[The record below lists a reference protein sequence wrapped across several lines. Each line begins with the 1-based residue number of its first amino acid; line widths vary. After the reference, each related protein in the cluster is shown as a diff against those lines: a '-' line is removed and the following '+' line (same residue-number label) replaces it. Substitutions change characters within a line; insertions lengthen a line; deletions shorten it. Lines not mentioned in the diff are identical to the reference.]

1 MVRERH
7 ELQRS
12 FCRHIEKK
20 HKNKQYK
27 KRSKSIKNI
36 GDMKKNRSIQGKT
49 LYGIVAAVLFVV
61 LLLLLFPGDREYQRI
76 PYDVVFLGDS
86 VYGLC
91 RDETSIAAKLQ
102 DKTGLK
108 CYNGGL
114 GGTVLGRADEERRLG
129 YTKDSISAAGLVRSF
144 AVKDF
149 GVQRTVHIRESA
161 TDYFEDTLGDL
172 GQIDFTQVKILF
184 IGSGLND
191 YHSGNPIEST
201 ADPYNPYDEYTYC
214 GAIRSIV
221 KELREAYPDLRIIFI
236 TPPYTWYTIPEL
248 TCEEYDLGGGVLE
261 DYVNAE
267 IGLCQALDVEVIDIY
282 HDYYPHETWDD
293 LYLYTDDGLHP
304 NEAGREKIAQTIA
317 EYLDN
322 YSE

>member
-1 MVRERH
+1 MIY
-7 ELQRS
+7 S
-12 FCRHIEKK
+12 TI
-20 HKNKQYK
+20 
-27 KRSKSIKNI
+27 
-36 GDMKKNRSIQGKT
+36 
-49 LYGIVAAVLFVV
+49 AVVIFVV
-61 LLLLLFPGDREYQRI
+61 LLLLFFPGDREYQRI

-114 GGTVLGRADEERRLG
+114 GGTVLGRADANRRLG

-149 GVQRTVHIRESA
+149 GVQRTVCIREPA

-201 ADPYNPYDEYTYC
+201 TDPYHPYDEYTYC

-282 HDYYPHETWDD
+282 HNYYPHETWDD

-322 YSE
+322 YSEP

>member
-1 MVRERH
+1 MK
-7 ELQRS
+7 
-12 FCRHIEKK
+12 EK
-20 HKNKQYK
+20 
-27 KRSKSIKNI
+27 
-36 GDMKKNRSIQGKT
+36 T
-49 LYGIVAAVLFVV
+49 AYGIVAAALFLVLLVLF
-61 LLLLLFPGDREYQRI
+61 FPGDREYLRV

-91 RDETSIAAKLQ
+91 RDETSIAARVQ

-114 GGTVLGRADEERRLG
+114 GGTVLGRADAERRLG

-144 AVKDF
+144 VVKDF
-149 GVQRTVHIRESA
+149 GVQRTVHVREPA

-172 GQIDFTQVKILF
+172 GQIDFDQVKILF

-201 ADPYNPYDEYTYC
+201 DNLYDEYTYC

-221 KELREAYPDLRIIFI
+221 RELRSAYPDLRIIFI
-236 TPPYTWYTIPEL
+236 TPPYTWYTVPEL

-267 IGLCQALDVEVIDIY
+267 IGICKALDVEVIDIY
-282 HDYYPHETWDD
+282 HDFYPHDTWED
-293 LYLYTDDGLHP
+293 LYRYTDDGLHP
-304 NEAGREKIAQTIA
+304 NDAGREKIAQTIV

-322 YSE
+322 YSEP

>member
-1 MVRERH
+1 
-7 ELQRS
+7 
-12 FCRHIEKK
+12 
-20 HKNKQYK
+20 
-27 KRSKSIKNI
+27 
-36 GDMKKNRSIQGKT
+36 MKKIGNIKGKT
-49 LYGIVAAVLFVV
+49 GYGIVAAALF
-61 LLLLLFPGDREYQRI
+61 LLLLVLFFPGDREYLRV

-91 RDETSIAAKLQ
+91 RDETSIAARVQ

-114 GGTVLGRADEERRLG
+114 GGTVLGRADAERRLG
-129 YTKDSISAAGLVRSF
+129 YTKDSVSAAGLVRSF
-144 AVKDF
+144 VVKDF
-149 GVQRTVHIRESA
+149 GVQRTVHVREPA

-172 GQIDFTQVKILF
+172 GQIDFDQVQILF

-191 YHSGNPIEST
+191 YHAGNPIEST
-201 ADPYNPYDEYTYC
+201 ENPYDEYTYC

-221 KELREAYPDLRIIFI
+221 KELRDAYPDLRIIFI
-236 TPPYTWYTIPEL
+236 TPPYTWYTVPEL

-267 IGLCQALDVEVIDIY
+267 LGICRALDVEVIDIY
-282 HDYYPHETWDD
+282 HDFYPHDTWED

-304 NEAGREKIAQTIA
+304 NEAGREKIAQAIA

-322 YSE
+322 YSES

>member
-1 MVRERH
+1 M
-7 ELQRS
+7 
-12 FCRHIEKK
+12 EKNGIK
-20 HKNKQYK
+20 AGNRKEKIAY
-27 KRSKSIKNI
+27 SI
-36 GDMKKNRSIQGKT
+36 
-49 LYGIVAAVLFVV
+49 AAIALFLI
-61 LLLLLFPGDREYQRI
+61 LLWTFFPGDREYQRI

-102 DKTGLK
+102 EKTGLK

-114 GGTVLGRADEERRLG
+114 GGTVLGRADAERRLG
-129 YTKDSISAAGLVRSF
+129 YTKDSLSAAGLVRSF

-149 GVQRTVHIRESA
+149 GVQKTIRIREAA

-172 GQIDFTQVKILF
+172 GQIDFDAVQILF

-191 YHSGNPIEST
+191 YHAGNPIESVT
-201 ADPYNPYDEYTYC
+201 DPYDPYDEYTYC

-236 TPPYTWYTIPEL
+236 TPPYTWYTIPEV

-267 IGLCQALDVEVIDIY
+267 IGICEALDVEVIDIY
-282 HDYYPHETWDD
+282 HDYYPHDNWDD

-304 NEAGREKIAQTIA
+304 NEAGREKIAQTLA
-317 EYLDN
+317 DYLNQTLD
-322 YSE
+322 EE

>member
-1 MVRERH
+1 M
-7 ELQRS
+7 
-12 FCRHIEKK
+12 
-20 HKNKQYK
+20 
-27 KRSKSIKNI
+27 
-36 GDMKKNRSIQGKT
+36 
-49 LYGIVAAVLFVV
+49 AAALF
-61 LLLLLFPGDREYQRI
+61 LLLLVLFFPGDREYLRVS
-76 PYDVVFLGDS
+76 YDAVFLGDS

-91 RDETSIAAKLQ
+91 RDETSIAAKVQ

-114 GGTVLGRADEERRLG
+114 GGTVLGRADAERRLG
-129 YTKDSISAAGLVRSF
+129 YTKDSVSAAGLVRSF
-144 AVKDF
+144 VVKDF
-149 GVQRTVHIRESA
+149 GVQKTVRVREPA

-172 GQIDFTQVKILF
+172 GQIDFDQVKILF

-191 YHSGNPIEST
+191 YHAGNPIEST
-201 ADPYNPYDEYTYC
+201 ENPYDEYTYC

-221 KELREAYPDLRIIFI
+221 RELRDAYPDLRIIFI
-236 TPPYTWYTIPEL
+236 TPPYTWYTVPEL

-282 HDYYPHETWDD
+282 HDFYPHDTWED

-304 NEAGREKIAQTIA
+304 NEASREKIAQAIA
-317 EYLDN
+317 DYLDN
-322 YSE
+322 YSEP

>member
-1 MVRERH
+1 
-7 ELQRS
+7 
-12 FCRHIEKK
+12 
-20 HKNKQYK
+20 
-27 KRSKSIKNI
+27 
-36 GDMKKNRSIQGKT
+36 MKKNGSRKGTI
-49 LYGIVAAVLFVV
+49 LYSVIAVVLFAV
-61 LLLLLFPGDREYQRI
+61 LLLLFFPGDREYQRI

-91 RDETSIAAKLQ
+91 RDETSIPAKLEE
-102 DKTGLK
+102 KTGLK

-114 GGTVLGRADEERRLG
+114 GGTVLGRADAERRLG
-129 YTKDSISAAGLVRSF
+129 YTKDPISVAGLVRSF

-149 GVQRTVHIRESA
+149 GVQRTVHIREAA

-172 GQIDFTQVKILF
+172 GQIDFDQVKILF

-201 ADPYNPYDEYTYC
+201 TDPYNPYDEYSYC

-236 TPPYTWYTIPEL
+236 TPPYTWYTVPEL

-267 IGLCQALDVEVIDIY
+267 IGVCEALDVEVIDIY
-282 HDYYPHETWDD
+282 HDYYPHDTWDD
-293 LYLYTDDGLHP
+293 LYRYTDDGLHP
-304 NEAGREKIAQTIA
+304 NEAGREKIAQTLA
-317 EYLDN
+317 DYLDN
-322 YSE
+322 NAKE

>member
-1 MVRERH
+1 M
-7 ELQRS
+7 
-12 FCRHIEKK
+12 
-20 HKNKQYK
+20 KNNGIW
-27 KRSKSIKNI
+27 R
-36 GDMKKNRSIQGKT
+36 GKT
-49 LYGIVAAVLFVV
+49 GYSISAVCLFVV
-61 LLLLLFPGDREYQRI
+61 LLLLFFPGDREYQRI

-91 RDETSIAAKLQ
+91 RDETSIPARLQ
-102 DKTGLK
+102 EKTGLK

-114 GGTVLGRADEERRLG
+114 GGTVLGRADAGRRLG

-144 AVKDF
+144 VVKDF
-149 GVQRTVHIRESA
+149 GVQRTVHIREAA

-172 GQIDFTQVKILF
+172 GQIDFDQVKILF

-191 YHSGNPIEST
+191 YHSGNPVESVE
-201 ADPYNPYDEYTYC
+201 NPYDEYTYC

-221 KELREAYPDLRIIFI
+221 RELREAYPDLRIIFI
-236 TPPYTWYTIPEL
+236 TPPYTWYTVPEL

-282 HDYYPHETWDD
+282 HDYYPHEKWED

-304 NEAGREKIAQTIA
+304 NDAGREKIAQTIA
-317 EYLDN
+317 EYLEN
-322 YSE
+322 TTKE

>member
-1 MVRERH
+1 
-7 ELQRS
+7 
-12 FCRHIEKK
+12 
-20 HKNKQYK
+20 
-27 KRSKSIKNI
+27 
-36 GDMKKNRSIQGKT
+36 MKKNGSWKRKT
-49 LYGIVAAVLFVV
+49 LYSVAAAVLFVV
-61 LLLLLFPGDREYQRI
+61 LLVLFFPGDREYQRI

-102 DKTGLK
+102 EKTSLK

-114 GGTVLGRADEERRLG
+114 GGTVLGRADTERRLG

-144 AVKDF
+144 VVKDF
-149 GVQRTVHIRESA
+149 GVQRTVHIREAA

-172 GQIDFTQVKILF
+172 GQIDFDQVKILF

-236 TPPYTWYTIPEL
+236 TPPYTWYTEPGL

-267 IGLCQALDVEVIDIY
+267 IRLCEALNVEVIDIY
-282 HDYYPHETWDD
+282 HDYYPHDTWDD

-322 YSE
+322 YSEP

>member
-1 MVRERH
+1 
-7 ELQRS
+7 
-12 FCRHIEKK
+12 
-20 HKNKQYK
+20 
-27 KRSKSIKNI
+27 
-36 GDMKKNRSIQGKT
+36 MKKIRSMKEKT
-49 LYGIVAAVLFVV
+49 AYGIVAAALFLV
-61 LLLLLFPGDREYQRI
+61 LLVLIFPGDREYLRV

-91 RDETSIAAKLQ
+91 RDETSIAARVQ

-114 GGTVLGRADEERRLG
+114 GGTVLGRADAERRLG

-144 AVKDF
+144 VVKDF
-149 GVQRTVHIRESA
+149 GVQRTVHVREPA

-172 GQIDFTQVKILF
+172 GQIDFDQVKILF

-201 ADPYNPYDEYTYC
+201 ENLYDEYTYC

-221 KELREAYPDLRIIFI
+221 RELRSAYPDLRIIFI
-236 TPPYTWYTIPEL
+236 TPPYTWYTVPEL

-267 IGLCQALDVEVIDIY
+267 IGICKALDVEVIDIY
-282 HDYYPHETWDD
+282 HDFYPHDTWED
-293 LYLYTDDGLHP
+293 LYRYTDDGLHP
-304 NEAGREKIAQTIA
+304 NDAGREKIAQTIV

-322 YSE
+322 YSEP

>member
-1 MVRERH
+1 M
-7 ELQRS
+7 
-12 FCRHIEKK
+12 I
-20 HKNKQYK
+20 
-27 KRSKSIKNI
+27 
-36 GDMKKNRSIQGKT
+36 
-49 LYGIVAAVLFVV
+49 FVV
-61 LLLLLFPGDREYQRI
+61 LLLLFFPGDREYQRI

-161 TDYFEDTLGDL
+161 TDYFADTLGDL

-322 YSE
+322 YSEDVGVKSPRL

>member
-1 MVRERH
+1 
-7 ELQRS
+7 
-12 FCRHIEKK
+12 
-20 HKNKQYK
+20 
-27 KRSKSIKNI
+27 
-36 GDMKKNRSIQGKT
+36 MKKNRSIQGKT
-49 LYGIVAAVLFVV
+49 LYGIVAAVLFVI

-221 KELREAYPDLRIIFI
+221 KELREAYPELRIIFI

-322 YSE
+322 YSG

>member
-1 MVRERH
+1 
-7 ELQRS
+7 
-12 FCRHIEKK
+12 
-20 HKNKQYK
+20 
-27 KRSKSIKNI
+27 
-36 GDMKKNRSIQGKT
+36 MKKNRSIQGKT
-49 LYGIVAAVLFVV
+49 LYGIVAAVLFVI

-129 YTKDSISAAGLVRSF
+129 YTKDSISVAGLVRSF

-172 GQIDFTQVKILF
+172 GQIDFDQVKILF

-221 KELREAYPDLRIIFI
+221 KELREAYPELRIIFI

-322 YSE
+322 YSG

>member
-1 MVRERH
+1 MIY
-7 ELQRS
+7 S
-12 FCRHIEKK
+12 TI
-20 HKNKQYK
+20 
-27 KRSKSIKNI
+27 
-36 GDMKKNRSIQGKT
+36 
-49 LYGIVAAVLFVV
+49 AVVIFVV
-61 LLLLLFPGDREYQRI
+61 LLLLFFPGDREYQRI

-172 GQIDFTQVKILF
+172 GQIDFDQVKILF

-201 ADPYNPYDEYTYC
+201 ADPYHPYDEYTYC

-282 HDYYPHETWDD
+282 H
-293 LYLYTDDGLHP
+293 
-304 NEAGREKIAQTIA
+304 
-317 EYLDN
+317 N
-322 YSE
+322 Y